1 MTAAREI
8 GGLGEIADRYDVF
21 LFDQY
26 GVLHDGQRPY
36 AGTVAVLSRL
46 LAQGAR
52 CVVVTNSGK
61 RSDANRERLAR
72 LGIAR
77 ALYSDLVSSGEVA
90 WSGIRDG
97 SFGRPF
103 AAGGRAFIVG
113 RAGDSYGFDDLG
125 LVPVEQPAHADF
137 ILILGSD
144 APATSLDRYGR
155 LLQPAAEIGLPA
167 LCCNPDRMML
177 TVHGPVPAPGAI
189 AEVYASLGGPVRWIG
204 KPYPEIY
211 RAALGLAGNPP
222 PSRVLA
228 LGDSIE
234 HDIVGAAGLG
244 LATALVRTG
253 ILAEIGLAEIKARC
267 ASARCEPDWILPQL
281 KW

>member
-1 MTAAREI
+1 MRTI
-8 GGLGEIADRYDVF
+8 DGLGEIADRYDVF

-36 AGTVAVLSRL
+36 AGTIAVLSQ
-46 LAQGAR
+46 LAAR
-52 CVVVTNSGK
+52 SLVITNSGK
-61 RSDANRERLAR
+61 RAAANRNRLAR

-77 ALYSDLVSSGEVA
+77 ELYRDLLSSGEVA
-90 WSGIRDG
+90 WTGIRDG

-103 AAGGRAFIVG
+103 AAGGRAYIVG
-113 RAGDSYGFDDLG
+113 RAGDSYGFDG
-125 LVPVEQPAHADF
+125 LALVLVEQPAHADF

-167 LCCNPDRMML
+167 LCCNPDRLML
-177 TVHGPVPAPGAI
+177 SAQGPLPAPGAI
-189 AEVYASLGGPVRWIG
+189 AEIYASLGGPVRWIG
-204 KPYPEIY
+204 KPHAEIY

-222 PSRVLA
+222 PPRVLA

-234 HDIVGAAGLG
+234 HDISGAAGVG
-244 LATALVRTG
+244 IATALVRTG
-253 ILAEIGLAEIKARC
+253 ILAGIGLAEIEARC
-267 ASARCEPDWILPQL
+267 RAARCEPDWILPEL